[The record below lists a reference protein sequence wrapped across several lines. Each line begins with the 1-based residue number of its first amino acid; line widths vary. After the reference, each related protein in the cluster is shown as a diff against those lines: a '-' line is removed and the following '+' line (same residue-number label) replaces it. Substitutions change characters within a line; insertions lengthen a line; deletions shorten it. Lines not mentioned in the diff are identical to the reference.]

1 MAVQSS
7 AGATAEEVGQRQ
19 PKLSTWRKSER
30 RLAWLFAAPAL
41 FFLVVF
47 VVVPFIMAF
56 IFAFSDQRL
65 VPGPNPTQFVAL
77 RNFVRLV
84 EDERF
89 LRALFNNFLF
99 VLVVVPVQTSLALL
113 LAVLINQRLRFV
125 NFFRTV
131 YFSPVAITM
140 VVVSVVW
147 AFLYDASANGTINQ
161 FVNFV
166 TFGLVGPQDW
176 LGDAR
181 LAFPSIMLLSI
192 WQGVGFQ
199 MVIFL
204 AGLQEIPYSLYEAAQ
219 IDGASKIQQFFN
231 VTIPQLRNTIIFVVV
246 STTILA
252 FQLYAQV
259 EVLTRGG
266 PQNSTQTMVFYTKV
280 QGFEQGRI
288 GYASAITVIFFI
300 IVLLISI
307 IQRRVLQEER
317 SVT

>member
-1 MAVQSS
+1 MAALSRNSS
-7 AGATAEEVGQRQ
+7 ELGWRSSER
-19 PKLSTWRKSER
+19 KLS
-30 RLAWLFAAPAL
+30 WLFASPAL
-41 FFLVVF
+41 LLLLVF
-47 VVVPFIMAF
+47 IVVPFIMAF
-56 IFAFSDQRL
+56 IYAFTDQRL
-65 VPGPNPTQFVAL
+65 VPGPNPTQFVGL
-77 RNFVRLV
+77 RNFSRMIS
-84 EDERF
+84 DERF
-89 LRALFNNFLF
+89 LQALLNNFVF
-99 VLVVVPVQTSLALL
+99 VLVVVPVQTAMALL
-113 LAVLINQRLRFV
+113 LAVLINQKLKFV
-125 NFFRTV
+125 NLFRTL

-147 AFLYDASANGTINQ
+147 AFLYEASANGTINQ

-176 LGDAR
+176 LGDR
-181 LAFPSIMLLSI
+181 RFAFGAIMLLSI

-219 IDGASKIQQFFN
+219 IDGANVREQFFN
-231 VTIPQLRNTIIFVVV
+231 VTLPMLRNTTLFVII

-288 GYASAITVIFFI
+288 GYASAITVIFFL
-300 IVLLISI
+300 IVLIISLV
-307 IQRRVLQEER
+307 QRRILQDEGQGA
-317 SVT
+317 